1 MTNPSGDHDRG
12 FSPLRPDPVNNPT
25 SNGPPASPP
34 ARFSPR
40 LGLIIGGV
48 VVAGLIAAQSITV
61 IPAGF
66 VGVVFSSFSG
76 VKPIPLQE
84 GLHFVLPFV
93 DHVTT
98 YDARLQE
105 VTLAQNTAQGDEG
118 SIRARSKEGLDITA
132 DVTVQFRIDRSKAAI
147 LHKELGRNYINTVLR
162 PQVRSKVRD
171 SIGQFGAA
179 DLISNQ
185 RTQLEA
191 SITTELNKSF
201 SRNNL
206 VLDAI
211 LLRELK
217 IPESVAQAIEQ
228 KQTAEQQ
235 VAVER
240 NRLQQAEISAQR
252 DVVQA
257 QGKAKAAI
265 ETAKGEA
272 EALSLR
278 GRALKE
284 NPQLIQLTV
293 AERLAPGIQTV
304 MLPSDGNFLLD
315 MKSLGTQSLPKTA
328 QNPAPQTPAAP
339 AAPQSGN

>member
-1 MTNPSGDHDRG
+1 MTDPNSGNGRG
-12 FSPLRPDPVNNPT
+12 FSPQRPDPVNNP
-25 SNGPPASPP
+25 SGPPGRP
-34 ARFSPR
+34 APRFSSR
-40 LGLIIGGV
+40 LGWIVGGV
-48 VVAGLIAAQSITV
+48 VVAGLIVAQSITV
-61 IPAGF
+61 VPAGF
-66 VGVVFSSFSG
+66 VGVVFSALSG
-76 VKPIPLQE
+76 VKPDPLQE
-84 GLHFVLPFV
+84 GLHFVVPFV
-93 DHVTT
+93 DKVTL

-105 VTLAQNTAQGDEG
+105 VTLAHDTNKQDEG

-147 LHKELGRNYINTVLR
+147 LHKELGRNYLNTVLR
-162 PQVRSKVRD
+162 PQLRSKVRD

-191 SITTELNKSF
+191 SITTELEKAF

-206 VLDAI
+206 ILDAI

-217 IPESVAQAIEQ
+217 IPESVAKAIEQ

-257 QGKAKAAI
+257 EGKAKAAI

-304 MLPSDGNFLLD
+304 MLPSDSNFLLD
-315 MKSLGTQSLPKTA
+315 LKSFGTQTLPKVE
-328 QNPAPQTPAAP
+328 QTPA
-339 AAPQSGN
+339 QSGN

>member
-1 MTNPSGDHDRG
+1 MTNPGDGRNRD
-12 FSPLRPDPVNNPT
+12 STPMTSPVNNP
-25 SNGPPASPP
+25 SGPPPV
-34 ARFSPR
+34 RISPR
-40 LGLIIGGV
+40 LGWIIGGV
-48 VVAGLIAAQSITV
+48 VVAGLIVSQSVRV

-66 VGVVFSSFSG
+66 VGVVFSALSG
-76 VKPIPLQE
+76 VKPNPLE
-84 GLHFVLPFV
+84 AGLHFVVPFV
-93 DHVTT
+93 DQVNL

-105 VTLAQNTAQGDEG
+105 VTLAQNATQNDEG

-147 LHKELGRNYINTVLR
+147 LHKDLGRNYINTVLR
-162 PQVRSKVRD
+162 PQLRSKVRD

-191 SITTELNKSF
+191 SITTELQKSF
-201 SRNNL
+201 ARNNL
-206 VLDAI
+206 ILDAI

-257 QGKAKAAI
+257 EGKAKAAI

-293 AERLAPGIQTV
+293 AERLAPGVQTI

-315 MKSLGTQSLPKTA
+315 LKSLGTQTQPT
-328 QNPAPQTPAAP
+328 PQQPSAP
-339 AAPQSGN
+339 AKPGN

>member
-1 MTNPSGDHDRG
+1 MTNPGGDHDRG

-25 SNGPPASPP
+25 GNGPPSSPP
-34 ARFSPR
+34 SRFSPR

-201 SRNNL
+201 ARNNL

-328 QNPAPQTPAAP
+328 QNPASQTPAAP
-339 AAPQSGN
+339 AAPQSSN

>member
-1 MTNPSGDHDRG
+1 MTNPSNGHNGDPSAVR
-12 FSPLRPDPVNNPT
+12 SNPINNP
-25 SNGPPASPP
+25 SGPQSPR
-34 ARFSPR
+34 RFSPR
-40 LGLIIGGV
+40 LGWIIGGV
-48 VVAGLIAAQSITV
+48 VVAGLIAAQSVTV

-66 VGVVFSSFSG
+66 VGVVFSSFTG
-76 VKPIPLQE
+76 VKPSPLQE

-201 SRNNL
+201 ARNNL

-211 LLRELK
+211 LLRELR

-304 MLPSDGNFLLD
+304 MLPSDANFLLD
-315 MKSLGTQSLPKTA
+315 LKSLGTQPLPKTA
-328 QNPAPQTPAAP
+328 QNPASQTPAAP
-339 AAPQSGN
+339 PAPQSRN

>member
-1 MTNPSGDHDRG
+1 MTTPGNGSDRG
-12 FSPLRPDPVNNPT
+12 PSSPLRPNPVNNP
-25 SNGPPASPP
+25 SGPPV
-34 ARFSPR
+34 RFSPR
-40 LGLIIGGV
+40 LAWIVGGV
-48 VVAGLIAAQSITV
+48 VVAGVIVAQSVTV
-61 IPAGF
+61 IPAGY
-66 VGVVFSSFSG
+66 VGVVFSALSG
-76 VKPIPLQE
+76 VKPNPLE
-84 GLHFVLPFV
+84 AGLHFVVPFV
-93 DHVTT
+93 DQVTL

-105 VTLAQNTAQGDEG
+105 VTLAQTAAQNDEG

-147 LHKELGRNYINTVLR
+147 LHKDLGRNYINTVLR
-162 PQVRSKVRD
+162 PQLRSKVRD

-191 SITTELNKSF
+191 SITTELQKSF
-201 SRNNL
+201 ARNNL
-206 VLDAI
+206 ILDAI

-252 DVVQA
+252 DVVEA
-257 QGKAKAAI
+257 QGKANAAI
-265 ETAKGEA
+265 ETAKGQA

-278 GRALKE
+278 GRSLKE

-293 AERLAPGIQTV
+293 AERLAPGIQTI

-315 MKSLGTQSLPKTA
+315 LKSLGVQAPA
-328 QNPAPQTPAAP
+328 APQTPART
-339 AAPQSGN
+339 GN

>member
-1 MTNPSGDHDRG
+1 MTNSDPGS
-12 FSPLRPDPVNNPT
+12 SPFRANPVNNPT
-25 SNGPPASPP
+25 GNGPPPPPP

-40 LGLIIGGV
+40 LGWTIGGV
-48 VVAGLIAAQSITV
+48 VVAGLIVAQSVTV
-61 IPAGF
+61 IPAGY
-66 VGVVFSSFSG
+66 VGVVFSSFTG
-76 VKPIPLQE
+76 VKPNPLQE
-84 GLHFVLPFV
+84 GLHFVMPFV

-105 VTLAQNTAQGDEG
+105 VTLSQTAAQGDEG
-118 SIRARSKEGLDITA
+118 SISARSKEGLDITA
-132 DVTVQFRIDRSKAAI
+132 EVTVQFRIDRAKAAI
-147 LHKELGRNYINTVLR
+147 LHKELGRNYINTALR
-162 PQVRSKVRD
+162 PQVRAKVRD
-171 SIGQFGAA
+171 AIGQFGAA

-185 RTQLEA
+185 RAQLEGT
-191 SITTELNKSF
+191 ITTELNKSF

-206 VLDAI
+206 ILDAI

-217 IPESVAQAIEQ
+217 IPESVAKAIEE

-252 DVVQA
+252 DVVKA
-257 QGKAKAAI
+257 EGEAKAAI
-265 ETAKGEA
+265 ATARGQA

-278 GRALKE
+278 GKSLKE

-293 AERLAPGIQTV
+293 AERLAPGIQTI

-315 MKSLGTQSLPKTA
+315 LKSLGVQTQPK
-328 QNPAPQTPAAP
+328 AAP
-339 AAPQSGN
+339 TPSGN

>member
-1 MTNPSGDHDRG
+1 MTNPDNDRG
-12 FSPLRPDPVNNPT
+12 SSPLRPNPVNNP
-25 SNGPPASPP
+25 SGPPPTP
-34 ARFSPR
+34 QIRISPR
-40 LGLIIGGV
+40 LGWIIGGV
-48 VVAGLIAAQSITV
+48 VVVGLIVSQSVRV

-66 VGVVFSSFSG
+66 VGVVFSALSG
-76 VKPIPLQE
+76 VKPSPLE
-84 GLHFVLPFV
+84 AGLHFVVPFV
-93 DHVTT
+93 DQVTL

-105 VTLAQNTAQGDEG
+105 VTLARETAQSDEG

-132 DVTVQFRIDRSKAAI
+132 DVTVQFRIDRNKAAI

-185 RTQLEA
+185 RTQLET
-191 SITTELNKSF
+191 SITTELEKAF
-201 SRNNL
+201 TRNNL

-217 IPESVAQAIEQ
+217 IPESVANAIEE

-235 VAVER
+235 VAVET
-240 NRLQQAEISAQR
+240 NRLRQSEISAQR
-252 DVVQA
+252 AVVKA
-257 QGKAKAAI
+257 EGEAKAAVA
-265 ETAKGEA
+265 TAKGQA

-315 MKSLGTQSLPKTA
+315 LKSFGTQTLPKVA
-328 QNPAPQTPAAP
+328 QTSATPTQP
-339 AAPQSGN
+339 GN

>member
-1 MTNPSGDHDRG
+1 MGMTNPGNNNDRG
-12 FSPLRPDPVNNPT
+12 SSPLRPNPVNNP
-25 SNGPPASPP
+25 SGPPPGP
-34 ARFSPR
+34 QIRFSPR
-40 LGLIIGGV
+40 LGWIIGGV
-48 VVAGLIAAQSITV
+48 VAVGLVVSQSIRV

-66 VGVVFSSFSG
+66 VGVVFSALSG
-76 VKPIPLQE
+76 VKPNPLE
-84 GLHFVLPFV
+84 AGLHFVLPFV
-93 DHVTT
+93 DQVTL

-105 VTLAQNTAQGDEG
+105 VTLARETAQSDEG

-132 DVTVQFRIDRSKAAI
+132 DVTVQFRIDRNKAAI

-191 SITTELNKSF
+191 SITSELNKAF
-201 SRNNL
+201 TRNNL
-206 VLDAI
+206 ILDAI

-235 VAVER
+235 VAVET
-240 NRLQQAEISAQR
+240 NRLRQAEISAQR

-257 QGKAKAAI
+257 QGKAKAAV

-315 MKSLGTQSLPKTA
+315 LKSFGTQTA
-328 QNPAPQTPAAP
+328 PARTPATQTPATP
-339 AAPQSGN
+339 AQPDN